1 MIYLA
6 KRVCCQLAG
15 EDVPWIPMD
24 PPMFMLTPRCMT
36 NMEYRECGL
45 GIPFTNRVINE
56 SDYEEFSRTFLM
68 PSFTIPVYVCAPLI
82 FL

>member
-6 KRVCCQLAG
+6 KWVCCQLAG
-15 EDVPWIPMD
+15 EDVPWIPMG

-36 NMEYRECGL
+36 NMEYKECGL

-56 SDYEEFSRTFLM
+56 SDYEEFFSCLPSPFLYM
-68 PSFTIPVYVCAPLI
+68 FVLLLFSFNQ
-82 FL
+82 